1 MSNLINLNSELLNV
15 SSFDE
20 IVMSEEGIAAIVEVS
35 MENFITYSYEKMIY
49 AENMMEELLDWQVSS
64 ALSHLIFFTIIS
76 ECLIEITLGVC
87 IFIFQECC
95 NCPLS

>member
-64 ALSHLIFFTIIS
+64 ALSHLRFFTIIS
-76 ECLIEITLGVC
+76 ECLIEITLGV
-87 IFIFQECC
+87 
-95 NCPLS
+95 